1 MVGNSLKDIVQFGK
15 QHGKRV
21 NMEIKRFGKLA
32 WQWIIKTED
41 YVAIAALLISVGLVT
56 LAVVSRVAFDYE
68 EAAWEELARFA
79 SLWMYLIGVA
89 VTSKEGSHLRM
100 GFLETRLTSPR
111 IRSMLEVVN
120 DIIMLIIFAF
130 FIWWAL
136 WDVMSS
142 IERGESSLILK
153 MGMWTVRSAFI
164 VGSFLSIIHVTI
176 FLVRHVKAFYD
187 QVRGLP

>member
-1 MVGNSLKDIVQFGK
+1 MIGNSLKVIARFGK

-32 WQWIIKTED
+32 WQWIMKTED
-41 YVAIAALLISVGLVT
+41 YVAIAALLISVGLVI

-100 GFLETRLTSPR
+100 GFLETRLTSP
-111 IRSMLEVVN
+111 SPWKP
-120 DIIMLIIFAF
+120 A
-130 FIWWAL
+130 A
-136 WDVMSS
+136 S
-142 IERGESSLILK
+142 
-153 MGMWTVRSAFI
+153 
-164 VGSFLSIIHVTI
+164 
-176 FLVRHVKAFYD
+176 
-187 QVRGLP
+187 